1 MQGKKHLGQKVKN
14 HLGDILREINVQ
26 YYQSIY
32 KGKYFLNIKVKMM
45 GGITARKRVIIKGKH
60 CNRNE
65 NKY

>member
-1 MQGKKHLGQKVKN
+1 MCNIIRAYIRVN
-14 HLGDILREINVQ
+14 I
-26 YYQSIY
+26 
-32 KGKYFLNIKVKMM
+32 FLNIKVKMM